1 MKKEVLSTRNM
12 RQIMYSKS
20 CKACMRFFFCLFA
33 ARMMK
38 AFKTF
43 GVTQHQQSFL
53 TQITMLLLNSQ
64 HLPQNS
70 STTFSI
76 PDTNTRYIKAM
87 KNPHKCTFLAAL
99 NVLIPT
105 PLYKWSGDHKH
116 VFPHGNY
123 PLFHLVTITI
133 NTPLWLKLK
142 PNNLIQY
149 LLIFI
154 LFSTE

>member
-20 CKACMRFFFCLFA
+20 CKACMRFFLPVCSKDDESFQNIWSNSTPTIFPYPNYYA
-33 ARMMK
+33 APE
-38 AFKTF
+38 F
-43 GVTQHQQSFL
+43 
-53 TQITMLLLNSQ
+53 
-64 HLPQNS
+64 
-70 STTFSI
+70 STLATEFI
-76 PDTNTRYIKAM
+76 YNILDTRYIKAM